1 MFTAKVIA
9 VCFVA
14 MVAAIY
20 PFTFF
25 DKRGLVG
32 AAKAALVIGLIA
44 SLYCIAAGIFL
55 LTDWQDP
62 FATADPQQL
71 ARASATHGG
80 KSGIVVLAIR
90 FWPYVLIGSGG
101 YFAYSSFAILRMMP
115 GRRRNA

>member
-25 DKRGLVG
+25 DKRGHVS

-71 ARASATHGG
+71 ARASA
-80 KSGIVVLAIR
+80 KAVKAASSCWLFVSG
-90 FWPYVLIGSGG
+90 PTS
-101 YFAYSSFAILRMMP
+101 
-115 GRRRNA
+115 